1 MAGVEVGQELEC
13 CVCLDQFVKPKLL
26 NCMHTLCEGCIDK
39 LIQSGTV
46 KCPECR
52 EETKVPNGAAE
63 LSTNYIAQNIIEKVK
78 NAAKKGPFCQDC
90 VAESP
95 ASNHC
100 ETCVLNL
107 CQRCTKYHQECVRF
121 VNHKIIDIQNVTK
134 KISSPKRYC
143 PKHNE
148 LLKYFCQQCKVVV
161 CNDCCMISA
170 QHKNHDITLVSE
182 AIDTAK
188 EELNQKLKKMSESE
202 LTMVQCLGK
211 VKEIHQKV
219 AAEEENNANMIKQ
232 AFDEIRVVLAKKE
245 EELVKQLP
253 TIKADEKE
261 KLKFDRFST
270 ATSKVSQSVQY
281 VESIL
286 NENCD
291 DLDIICDLTKQL
303 DEICKEYSLNGTF
316 IVSSTPLPLYLQLKG
331 KSTNPPLLILKSKAM
346 LTLYHKNALSGSS
359 LGFDMGFEKHSLNPR
374 RDALIMISEQIGTFS
389 LS

>member
-63 LSTNYIAQNIIEKVK
+63 LSTNYIAQNIIEK
-78 NAAKKGPFCQDC
+78 
-90 VAESP
+90 
-95 ASNHC
+95 
-100 ETCVLNL
+100 
-107 CQRCTKYHQECVRF
+107 
-121 VNHKIIDIQNVTK
+121 NVSK
-134 KISSPKRYC
+134 KISSSKRYC

-148 LLKYFCQQCKVVV
+148 LLKYFCQQWKVVV
-161 CNDCCMISA
+161 CNNCCLISA

-182 AIDTAK
+182 AIDKAK
-188 EELNQKLKKMSESE
+188 EELNQKLKKMRESE
-202 LTMVQCLGK
+202 LTMVECLGK
-211 VKEIHQKV
+211 VKEFHQKV
-219 AAEEENNANMIKQ
+219 AAEEESNGNMIKQ

-245 EELVKQLP
+245 EELVKQLA
-253 TIKADEKE
+253 TIRADKKEKLKFDRFSTAISKVSQSVQYVESILNENCDDLDIICDLTKQLDEVCKEYSLNGTFIVSSTPLPLYLQLKGKSTKPPLLILKIAAEEESNGMIKQAFDEIRVVLAEKEEELVKQLATIRADKKE

-291 DLDIICDLTKQL
+291 DLDIICDLTKEL
-303 DEICKEYSLNGTF
+303 DEICKQYSLNAF
-316 IVSSTPLPLYLQLKG
+316 
-331 KSTNPPLLILKSKAM
+331 
-346 LTLYHKNALSGSS
+346 
-359 LGFDMGFEKHSLNPR
+359 
-374 RDALIMISEQIGTFS
+374 
-389 LS
+389 